1 MTGTPIILPA
11 AHGAISLR
19 YHRTD
24 RSTVE
29 TVVEARFCEEEEE

>member
-19 YHRTD
+19 YRGTD
-24 RSTVE
+24 RNIVE
-29 TVVEARFCEEEEE
+29 TVAEARFCEE